1 MKSILLMLLVLL
13 VSCTK
18 QFEVEGSKRINPQ
31 IEDHLSPEGYN
42 IYKTIIGGDT
52 THYCNASILL
62 AFNSTYGY
70 QSLNIF
76 DLNSDQIVTTSDL
89 QILISGYGQI
99 SPDTFDL
106 YQCEIFGQFS
116 SGWFMAHPEWDAI
129 FLKPT
134 PQDELNND
142 YTPDELR
149 SFVIEGS
156 KQGINHKYWY
166 YTK

>member
-1 MKSILLMLLVLL
+1 MKTFLFTMLLFIGCTKSIEQPRQSLD
-13 VSCTK
+13 
-18 QFEVEGSKRINPQ
+18 
-31 IEDHLSPEGYN
+31 IENHLSPNGYN
-42 IYKTIIGGDT
+42 MYKAVVGQDT
-52 THYCNASILL
+52 TYYCNASTLL
-62 AFNSTYGY
+62 GFNTTFGE

-89 QILISGYGQI
+89 TILATGYGI
-99 SPDTFDL
+99 ESPYYFDL

-116 SGWFMAHPEWDAI
+116 SGWFMDHPEWDAI

-142 YTPDELR
+142 YTPDELK

-156 KQGINHKYWY
+156 KQGTNHKYWY
-166 YTK
+166 YIK

>member
-18 QFEVEGSKRINPQ
+18 HFEVEGSKRLNPQ
-31 IEDHLSPEGYN
+31 IENHLSESGYN
-42 IYKTIIGGDT
+42 IYKTIVGSDT

-76 DLNSDQIVTTSDL
+76 DLNSDQIVTSTDL
-89 QILISGYGQI
+89 QMLVSGYGVEC
-99 SPDTFDL
+99 PYYFDL

-116 SGWFMAHPEWDAI
+116 SGWFMDHPEWDAI

-142 YTPDELR
+142 YTPDALR

-156 KQGINHKYWY
+156 KQGISHKYWY
-166 YTK
+166 YKK